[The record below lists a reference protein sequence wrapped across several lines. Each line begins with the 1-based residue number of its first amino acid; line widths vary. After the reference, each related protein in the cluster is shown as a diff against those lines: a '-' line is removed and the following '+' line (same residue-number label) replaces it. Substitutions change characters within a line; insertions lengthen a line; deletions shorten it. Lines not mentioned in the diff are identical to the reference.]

1 MARFFRSPK
10 NKLSEVIGDYSMA
23 ASRRNDAP
31 GNIRAGRFVISSR
44 TNILTDEESDVSD
57 VMRTVRILVRRKK
70 DGMFL
75 CVSDHDDS
83 FKVGFPGGRIDPG
96 ETPEEAATRELWEET
111 GLIADS
117 LRLVDSGVFMGKE
130 VSLFVASDIE
140 GKLKSSEEGL
150 TGWCSIDTLTAGFF
164 GEYYSKIF
172 KKLGY
177 L

>member
-1 MARFFRSPK
+1 MARFFVKR
-10 NKLSEVIGDYSMA
+10 NDLAEVIGDYSMA

-70 DGMFL
+70 DGKFL

-83 FKVGFPGGRIDPG
+83 FKVGFPGGRIDPD
-96 ETPEEAATRELWEET
+96 ETPEVAATRELWEET
-111 GLIADS
+111 GLIADN

>member
-1 MARFFRSPK
+1 MARFFVKR
-10 NKLSEVIGDYSMA
+10 NDLAEVIGDYSMA
-23 ASRRNDAP
+23 ASRRYDAP
-31 GNIRAGRFVISSR
+31 GNIRAGRFVVSSR
-44 TNILTDEESDVSD
+44 TNVLTDEESDVSD

-70 DGMFL
+70 DGKFL

-96 ETPEEAATRELWEET
+96 ETPEVAATRELWEET
-111 GLIADS
+111 GLIADN